1 MWKRGGRDDTRE
13 AIAAIPPAPGWA
25 GGQRRTDRGGIGT
38 QDGGAEVSPALAVM
52 AACAAAAA
60 LWGLAM
66 RSRMFAYPTAL
77 GLLYLLWV
85 VPQAIA
91 AERAGYGALYGTDF
105 AWAYMTA
112 CLIAAVA
119 GFALGK
125 GIGLRGA
132 ARAAHPEPVE
142 GWLVIGAAGLT
153 GIGILAARKVAALDA
168 ALDLGSEWTGV
179 ITLHY
184 LLIQTLFYGLAIA
197 ALRYAA
203 TGRRAYLA
211 ILLVALAAA
220 LSIFG
225 GNVKRHMIAEVAI
238 VLAGARFLVRGRQP
252 PLLAALPAL
261 ALGAVLL
268 QQVAAVRAHVWE
280 EGGTVIGAFA
290 SGAAFEGFSLT
301 GLERGVEITQAVSDI
316 RVANLTGAFE
326 GPAETY
332 NKLVHQYV
340 PAFLLGRAF
349 KEGLKIPVRA
359 QDPATG
365 VTAHYSPGATRTGF
379 SETYRGYGVL
389 GCLVFGLVGAT
400 MGRLYASALAGW
412 LPAQFYYLVLLN
424 DAMLAVTESVARTI
438 SILPFMLAVT
448 LPVFWLAA
456 PSGRPGP
463 VAGARRAA

>member
-1 MWKRGGRDDTRE
+1 MSLSLATMTLC
-13 AIAAIPPAPGWA
+13 AAILA
-25 GGQRRTDRGGIGT
+25 G
-38 QDGGAEVSPALAVM
+38 
-52 AACAAAAA
+52 
-60 LWGLAM
+60 WGLLLRA
-66 RSRMFAYPTAL
+66 RMFALPTAL
-77 GLLYLLWV
+77 GLLYVLWV

-91 AERAGYGALYGTDF
+91 AERAGYGALYDTGF
-105 AWAYMTA
+105 AWGYMTA
-112 CLIAAVA
+112 CLLMAAA

-125 GIGLRGA
+125 GLGLRGA
-132 ARAAHPEPVE
+132 GRAVHPEPAE
-142 GWLVIGAAGLT
+142 GWLILSAASLT
-153 GIGILAARKVAALDA
+153 AIGILAARKVAQLDA

-179 ITLHY
+179 ITLYY
-184 LLIQTLFYGLAIA
+184 LLIQALFYGLALA
-197 ALRYAA
+197 ALRFAA
-203 TGRRAYLA
+203 TGRRAYLLV
-211 ILLVALAAA
+211 LLVALAAI

-238 VLAGARFLVRGRQP
+238 VLGGAWFLVRGRQP
-252 PLLAALPAL
+252 SLALALPAL

-268 QQVAAVRAHVWE
+268 QQVAAVRHHVWE

-301 GLERGVEITQAVSDI
+301 GLDRGVEITQAVSDI

-332 NKLVHQYV
+332 NKLIHQYV

-389 GCLVFGLVGAT
+389 GCLVFGLLGAA

-424 DAMLAVTESVARTI
+424 DAMLAVTESVARTV
-438 SILPFMLAVT
+438 SILPFMLAAT

-456 PSGRPGP
+456 PVWRPRP
-463 VAGARRAA
+463 AMGAA